1 MPNEDELLWP
11 GTIVT
16 ARITL
21 RIEDAVVVP
30 TTAVQIGPTGTYV
43 YVVEDEVTVTRQVEV
58 SGSTADEMVIRS
70 GLSGG
75 ETVVTDGHLLL
86 SDRTPVR
93 VVDR

>member
-1 MPNEDELLWP
+1 MLF
-11 GTIVT
+11 
-16 ARITL
+16 RS
-21 RIEDAVVVP
+21 VP
-30 TTAVQIGPTGTYV
+30 TTAIQVSPTGTYV

-86 SDRTPVR
+86 TDRTPVR

>member
-30 TTAVQIGPTGTYV
+30 TTAVQ
-43 YVVEDEVTVTRQVEV
+43 V
-58 SGSTADEMVIRS
+58 SFLLGSLR
-70 GLSGG
+70 
-75 ETVVTDGHLLL
+75 
-86 SDRTPVR
+86 
-93 VVDR
+93 

>member
-1 MPNEDELLWP
+1 L
-11 GTIVT
+11 GIV
-16 ARITL
+16 ARTVTKP
-21 RIEDAVVVP
+21 VV
-30 TTAVQIGPTGTYV
+30 ASSPTGTYV

-58 SGSTADEMVIRS
+58 SRSTADEMVIRS

-86 SDRTPVR
+86 TDRTPVR